1 MASLRKRFLI
11 GILWIAVIGLF
22 GIHLILKN
30 NRIILNRGQTKKL
43 EPRFVGNEP
52 TEKII
57 SIHFDRLATDK
68 DEESL
73 LDETRDEGDTNDDD
87 TTNYQNITTDDMF
100 LNVLAG
106 RPKIRSNPALEE
118 KIKFKTKIDN
128 LQTELE
134 KLQKSNRQ
142 LKELSKR
149 LIAQQNGK
157 DFFPKLDPVIPWV
170 FGITPTYTRY
180 TQKAELVR
188 LSQTLQHVTNFH
200 WIVVEDS
207 ETNTKLVTNF
217 LLDSGLS
224 FTHLHVRTPS
234 SMRRRKG
241 QKHNKF
247 HRGVEQ
253 RNLALNWIRKKIDSK
268 KTSGVVYFIDDDNT
282 YHKNIF
288 EEVGTSFLQNDI
300 TKLLKLKFSWE
311 TTNIKNI
318 AMCKTL

>member
-1 MASLRKRFLI
+1 MKKIMASLRRRFLV
-11 GILWIAVIGLF
+11 GILWIAIIGLF
-22 GIHLILKN
+22 VIHLFLKN
-30 NRIILNRGQTKKL
+30 NQIVERGHTKKL
-43 EPRFVGNEP
+43 EKRFVNNEP

-57 SIHFDRLATDK
+57 SIHFDRLTKDK
-68 DEESL
+68 VEQPLFDEPGNEV
-73 LDETRDEGDTNDDD
+73 DDNEMTGYD
-87 TTNYQNITTDDMF
+87 NITNDDMF
-100 LNVLAG
+100 LNMLAAG
-106 RPKIRSNPALEE
+106 KPKTISNPSVEE

-128 LQTELE
+128 LQTEVA
-134 KLQKSNRQ
+134 KLRKSNKQ

-149 LIAQQNGK
+149 LIAQQKGK
-157 DFFPKLDPVIPWV
+157 DFFPKLDPGIPWI
-170 FGITPTYTRY
+170 FGITPTYTRF

-234 SMRRRKG
+234 SMRRKKG
-241 QKHNKF
+241 QKYNKF

-253 RNLALNWIRKKIDSK
+253 RNMGINWIRQSIDSK
-268 KTSGVVYFIDDDNT
+268 KTSGVVYFMDDDNT

-288 EEVGTSFLQNDI
+288 EEVSDDKYICT
-300 TKLLKLKFSWE
+300 
-311 TTNIKNI
+311 
-318 AMCKTL
+318 

>member
-1 MASLRKRFLI
+1 MKKIMASLRRRFLV
-11 GILWIAVIGLF
+11 GILWIAIIGLF
-22 GIHLILKN
+22 VIHLFLKN
-30 NRIILNRGQTKKL
+30 NQIVERGHTKKL
-43 EPRFVGNEP
+43 EPRFVNNEP

-57 SIHFDRLATDK
+57 SIHFDRLTKDK
-68 DEESL
+68 DEQPL
-73 LDETRDEGDTNDDD
+73 FDEPGNEVDDNEMTGYD
-87 TTNYQNITTDDMF
+87 NITNDDMF
-100 LNVLAG
+100 LNMLAAG
-106 RPKIRSNPALEE
+106 KPKTISNPSVEE

-128 LQTELE
+128 LQTEVA
-134 KLQKSNRQ
+134 KLRKSNKQ

-149 LIAQQNGK
+149 LIAQQKGK
-157 DFFPKLDPVIPWV
+157 DFFPKLDPGIPWI
-170 FGITPTYTRY
+170 FGITPTYTRF

-234 SMRRRKG
+234 SMRRKKG
-241 QKHNKF
+241 QKYNKF

-253 RNLALNWIRKKIDSK
+253 RNMGINWIRQNIDSK
-268 KTSGVVYFIDDDNT
+268 KTSGVVYFMDDDNT

-288 EEVGTSFLQNDI
+288 EEVSDDKYIST
-300 TKLLKLKFSWE
+300 
-311 TTNIKNI
+311 
-318 AMCKTL
+318 

>member
-1 MASLRKRFLI
+1 MKKIMASLRRRFLV
-11 GILWIAVIGLF
+11 GILWIAIIGLF
-22 GIHLILKN
+22 VIHLFLKN
-30 NRIILNRGQTKKL
+30 NQIVERGHTKKL
-43 EPRFVGNEP
+43 EPRFVNNEP

-57 SIHFDRLATDK
+57 SIHFDRLTKDK
-68 DEESL
+68 VEQPLFDEPGNEV
-73 LDETRDEGDTNDDD
+73 DDNEMTGYD
-87 TTNYQNITTDDMF
+87 NITNDDMF
-100 LNVLAG
+100 LNMLAAG
-106 RPKIRSNPALEE
+106 KPKTISNPSVEE

-128 LQTELE
+128 LQTEVA
-134 KLQKSNRQ
+134 KLRKSNKQ

-149 LIAQQNGK
+149 LIAQQKGK
-157 DFFPKLDPVIPWV
+157 DFFPKLDPGIPWI
-170 FGITPTYTRY
+170 FGITPTYTRF

-234 SMRRRKG
+234 SMRRKKG
-241 QKHNKF
+241 QKYNKF

-253 RNLALNWIRKKIDSK
+253 RNMGINWIRQSIDSK
-268 KTSGVVYFIDDDNT
+268 KTSGVVYFMDDDNT

-288 EEVGTSFLQNDI
+288 EEVSDDKYICT
-300 TKLLKLKFSWE
+300 
-311 TTNIKNI
+311 
-318 AMCKTL
+318 

>member
-1 MASLRKRFLI
+1 MKKIMASLRRRFLV
-11 GILWIAVIGLF
+11 GILWIAIIGLF
-22 GIHLILKN
+22 VIHLFLKN
-30 NRIILNRGQTKKL
+30 NQIVERGHTKKL
-43 EPRFVGNEP
+43 EPRFVNNEP

-57 SIHFDRLATDK
+57 SIHFDRLTKDK
-68 DEESL
+68 VEQPLFDEPGNEV
-73 LDETRDEGDTNDDD
+73 DDNEMTGYD
-87 TTNYQNITTDDMF
+87 NITNDDMF
-100 LNVLAG
+100 LNMLAAG
-106 RPKIRSNPALEE
+106 KPKTISNPSVEE

-128 LQTELE
+128 LQTEVA
-134 KLQKSNRQ
+134 KLRKSNKQ

-149 LIAQQNGK
+149 LIAQQKGK
-157 DFFPKLDPVIPWV
+157 DFFPKLDPGIPWI
-170 FGITPTYTRY
+170 FGITPTYTRF

-234 SMRRRKG
+234 SMRRKKG
-241 QKHNKF
+241 QKYNKF

-253 RNLALNWIRKKIDSK
+253 RNMGINWIRQNIDSK
-268 KTSGVVYFIDDDNT
+268 KTSGVVYFMDDDNT

-288 EEVGTSFLQNDI
+288 EEVSDDKYIST
-300 TKLLKLKFSWE
+300 
-311 TTNIKNI
+311 
-318 AMCKTL
+318 